1 MSCAGVP
8 QSFSTVAA
16 VETAYFRL
24 TGKQQLFSEQQLIDC
39 AWQVRTFSLVHI
51 YTKL

>member
-1 MSCAGVP
+1 M

-16 VETAYFRL
+16 FETAYFRL

-39 AWQVRTFSLVHI
+39 AWEVGAGSPVVS
-51 YTKL
+51 